1 MATATEIITTF
12 ELLVNDVTE
21 LSTSEELS
29 LLNRIYFKICRSR
42 PWEALKTG
50 VSGTMSGSGVDGYY
64 ITIPSD
70 FSFFS
75 PNYQYTDNTISTQQ
89 NSVPVVIFVG
99 SSYTPY
105 KVVNFSDRRQYLGQT
120 GYAYLDLANN
130 KIVLTGTPTSTAY
143 SFDYIKVPATLGAGS
158 TPALIPT
165 DMQDMI
171 AFGMAA
177 DNDILQLSPKATSY
191 QAENQGKYDSYM
203 ADLAYWNSNLLLN

>member
-1 MATATEIITTF
+1 MSTANEIITTF

-21 LSTSEELS
+21 LSTAEELS

-42 PWEALKTG
+42 PWEALKTAA
-50 VSGTMSGSGVDGYY
+50 SGTMLGSGVDGYY

-70 FSFFS
+70 FAFFS
-75 PNYQYTDNTISTQQ
+75 PNYQYTDNTISSQQ

-99 SSYTPY
+99 TNYAPY

-120 GYAYLDLANN
+120 GYAYLDLANS
-130 KIVLTGTPTSTAY
+130 KIVMCGTPVSTTY
-143 SFDYIKVPATLGAGS
+143 SFDYIKVPAVLVGAS

-171 AFGMAA
+171 AFGMAV
-177 DNDILQLSPKATSY
+177 DNSILQLSPKATSY
-191 QAENQGKYDSYM
+191 QLENQMKYDSYM
-203 ADLAYWNSNLLLN
+203 LDLAYLNSNFILN

>member
-12 ELLVNDVTE
+12 ELLVNDITE
-21 LSTSEELS
+21 LSTSEELA

-50 VSGTMSGSGVDGYY
+50 VSGTMSGSGIDGFY

-75 PNYQYTDNTISTQQ
+75 PNYQYTDNTISSQQ
-89 NSVPVVIFVG
+89 NSVPAVIFVG

-105 KVVNFSDRRQYLGQT
+105 KIVNFSDRRQYLGQT

-130 KIVLTGTPTSTAY
+130 RIVMCGTPISTSY
-143 SFDYIKVPATLGAGS
+143 SFDYIKVPSILVANS

-177 DNDILQLSPKATSY
+177 DNDILQLSPKATAY
-191 QAENQGKYDSYM
+191 REENQGKYESYM
-203 ADLAYWNSNLLLN
+203 LDLSYWNANLILN